1 MKAQISEFQLLLL
14 AACEGT
20 SVTTREL
27 IKELSSEEVT
37 LIKSGDITLNEIK
50 EIVLDLADSK
60 DNEPLY
66 KVPIRK
72 QSTDKPYEGSSTEEE

>member
-1 MKAQISEFQLLLL
+1 MKTQINEFQSLLL

-27 IKELSSEEVT
+27 VKELSSEEIT
-37 LIKSGDITLNEIK
+37 LIKSGDITLDEIK

-60 DNEPLY
+60 NNEPLY
-66 KVPIRK
+66 KVPMRK
-72 QSTDKPYEGSSTEEE
+72 QSTDKSYDSNLTEEE

>member
-1 MKAQISEFQLLLL
+1 MKAQINEFQLLLL

-27 IKELSSEEVT
+27 VKELSSEEIT
-37 LIKSGDITLNEIK
+37 LIKSGEISLDDIK
-50 EIVLDLADSK
+50 EIVNDLADSK

-66 KVPIRK
+66 KVSMRK
-72 QSTDKPYEGSSTEEE
+72 KGKDEPYDGNLTEA

>member
-14 AACEGT
+14 AACDGT

-27 IKELSSEEVT
+27 VKEFSLEEIA
-37 LIKSGDITLNEIK
+37 LIKSGDITLDEIK

-66 KVPIRK
+66 KIPTKK
-72 QSTDKPYEGSSTEEE
+72 QGKDEPFDGNLGEA